1 MRKIFSLCAIV
12 AVFSIAAFA
21 DVRPPVTPK
30 PKDKEKKAVESDL
43 TIRIDRS
50 AQEARLLIP
59 KSQLKQFRAELELPD
74 DSGSAAFL
82 SFSRTQ
88 TIVSGLFLSLAFVFG
103 GVWLKRRGKTG
114 LKMNK
119 TLAAGA
125 VLFLCGA
132 FATVVYANVGPPI
145 EARSITSK
153 IFNREV
159 FTPYLFAGGKI
170 KVEITDDDRFEL
182 VVPDKWDEEKK

>member
-1 MRKIFSLCAIV
+1 MRRIFSLCAV
-12 AVFSIAAFA
+12 LAVFSVAAFA

-30 PKDKEKKAVESDL
+30 PKDKKTVESDL
-43 TIRIDRS
+43 TIRIDRE
-50 AQEARLLIP
+50 AKEARLLIP
-59 KSQLKQFRAELELPD
+59 KSHLKQFRAELELPD
-74 DSGSAAFL
+74 DSSNAAFL

-103 GVWLKRRGKTG
+103 GVWFVRRGKTN
-114 LKMNK
+114 LKANK

-132 FATVVYANVGPPI
+132 LATAVYANVGPPI

-159 FTPYLFAGGKI
+159 FTPYLFASGKI
-170 KVEITDDDRFEL
+170 KVEVTDDDRFEL